1 MNSGMAENPDLHCLE
16 IASLSSWSTVL
27 QDVLAL
33 FVLSSWRS
41 SDKRMKVEALQTL
54 DRMFQKKIQRAL
66 FEMKIL
72 LSEKQTV
79 HKQA

>member
-1 MNSGMAENPDLHCLE
+1 MNSGMAENPDLCYLE

-27 QDVLAL
+27 QDLLAL

-41 SDKRMKVEALQTL
+41 SDERMKVEALQTL
-54 DRMFQKKIQRAL
+54 DRMFQKKVQRAL
-66 FEMKIL
+66 FEMNIL

>member
-1 MNSGMAENPDLHCLE
+1 MAENPDLCCLE

-27 QDVLAL
+27 QDLLAL

-41 SDKRMKVEALQTL
+41 SDERMKVEALQTL
-54 DRMFQKKIQRAL
+54 DRMFQKKVQRAL
-66 FEMKIL
+66 FEMNIL